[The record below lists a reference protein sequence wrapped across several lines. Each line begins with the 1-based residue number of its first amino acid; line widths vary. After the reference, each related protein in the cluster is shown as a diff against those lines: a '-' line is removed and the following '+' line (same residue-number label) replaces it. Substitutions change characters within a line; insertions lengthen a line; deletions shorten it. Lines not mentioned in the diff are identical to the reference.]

1 VCETEKTSLHSES
14 GQVCCT
20 VPTASAYALC
30 LDGAT
35 EGLSQPY
42 AMFGGWLIRS
52 RRRVSA
58 NMKGLEVLRPNYRS
72 DQIRI

>member
-1 VCETEKTSLHSES
+1 VCKTEKTSLHSEA

-20 VPTASAYALC
+20 VPTVRAHALH

-35 EGLSQPY
+35 AGLSQAY
-42 AMFGGWLIRS
+42 AILGGCLVRT

-58 NMKGLEVLRPNYRS
+58 NIEGLKALRPNYRS
-72 DQIRI
+72 DQIRM